1 MGNLCTQVRPKYKLY
16 VIGVFEHGK
25 IDDLCSFAKSYPNQ
39 LPKVGRYLLKQL
51 NIRIQQNKSNLA
63 LNDIKLAVEA
73 WNNLIFSCNSEI
85 KQFESFILQS
95 MILLFAENNV
105 KLQTLA
111 MKIVK
116 SLNTFIF
123 VNLKPR
129 HLTNKFF

>member
-1 MGNLCTQVRPKYKLY
+1 MGNCNACTQVRPKYKLY

-39 LPKVGRYLLKQL
+39 LPKIGRYLLKQL
-51 NIRIQQNKSNLA
+51 NIRIQQNKSNA
-63 LNDIKLAVEA
+63 TIHDIKLACQA
-73 WNNLIFSCNSEI
+73 WNNLIFKCNREI

-116 SLNTFIF
+116 PST
-123 VNLKPR
+123 
-129 HLTNKFF
+129 